1 MNPGAGLNFVGI
13 GILVIADNFSA
24 FWGRHAGEVKWTRK
38 FASVTS
44 NRTFEKMSMRLYFK
58 KRG

>member
-13 GILVIADNFSA
+13 GILVNADNFSA
-24 FWGRHAGEVKWTRK
+24 FWGSHAGEVKWTRR
-38 FASVTS
+38 FASVTP

-58 KRG
+58 RG